1 MIGLKV
7 SLFDYIYYVNFK
19 LFVYCKNST
28 HIALEWKGE
37 LYLTKRSQKNNNYIL
52 LYNSVMYTT
61 YDKIL
66 VFPVFYSDTDP

>member
-1 MIGLKV
+1 MVI
-7 SLFDYIYYVNFK
+7 FK

-28 HIALEWKGE
+28 NIALEWKGE
-37 LYLTKRSQKNNNYIL
+37 LYLTKRSQKNNNHYIL

-66 VFPVFYSDTDP
+66 VFLVLYSDTNP